1 MNAQILLEPDY
12 KLLKGRDGF
21 ANGLPKEE
29 IGKEVRTVGIIIP
42 AAS

>member
-1 MNAQILLEPDY
+1 MNAPILLEPDC

-21 ANGLPKEE
+21 ANGLPTQK
-29 IGKEVRTVGIIIP
+29 IGKEVRTIGIITP